1 MAQQTNSEVIEAL
14 KDEGVAVDG
23 FGFHAASGF
32 NGRALEIIQS
42 LESRE
47 AVLALLAE
55 VS

>member
-14 KDEGVAVDG
+14 KEEGVTVDG
-23 FGFHAASGF
+23 FGFHAARGF

-42 LESRE
+42 LESRK